1 MQKSYLDA
9 REHISI
15 IKKID
20 SYMQHKLSDWEF
32 KELVRTLAIE
42 IETNRKL
49 IGDLIDRIDKLE
61 RAPGGHEPVFIPE
74 RPPKKMSKK
83 SPKRSKK
90 KR

>member
-1 MQKSYLDA
+1 MDKPYLDA

-15 IKKID
+15 LKKID

-32 KELVRTLAIE
+32 KELVRTLAVE

-49 IGDLIDRIDKLE
+49 IVDLIARIDRLE
-61 RAPGGHEPVFIPE
+61 QAPSGHEPVFIPE
-74 RPPKKMSKK
+74 RPAKTITKK
-83 SPKRSKK
+83 PAKRSKK

>member
-32 KELVRTLAIE
+32 KELVRTLAIGLDFIHDPE
-42 IETNRKL
+42 FFMVAMAGDDDARIKL
-49 IGDLIDRIDKLE
+49 PEFID
-61 RAPGGHEPVFIPE
+61 
-74 RPPKKMSKK
+74 
-83 SPKRSKK
+83 
-90 KR
+90 